1 MWHAK
6 KATPPFLSWQVNSLA
21 MHGAER
27 SWLIDFTCGVNS
39 RKYEIYF
46 VGRLVKYSGV
56 GLVV

>member
-1 MWHAK
+1 M
-6 KATPPFLSWQVNSLA
+6 
-21 MHGAER
+21 GAER

-39 RKYEIYF
+39 RKYEICF

>member
-1 MWHAK
+1 M
-6 KATPPFLSWQVNSLA
+6 
-21 MHGAER
+21 GAER